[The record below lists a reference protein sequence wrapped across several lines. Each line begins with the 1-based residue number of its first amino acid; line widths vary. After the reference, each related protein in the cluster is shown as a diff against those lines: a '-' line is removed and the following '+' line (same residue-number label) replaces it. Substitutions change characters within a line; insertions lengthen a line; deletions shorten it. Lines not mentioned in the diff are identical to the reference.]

1 MTDPRDEAFPKS
13 ADEFDPVDDFR
24 MPLLEHLRELRR
36 RFMIAMGAVL
46 VGIAVTFWQVE
57 VVWDYLL
64 QPMEDALGSK
74 GTMAIT
80 EPLEGFMTYLK
91 VAAITGVTVASPV
104 VFYQFWQFVAPGLYP
119 REQKRLIPLV
129 ITSTFLFLL
138 GGAFAYFVIFDFAF
152 QFFMEFTSD
161 DVVPVLSISS
171 YLSIVIRLLLAFG
184 LSFQL
189 PIVVYFLARI
199 GLVDHKDMMHF
210 FKYAVVAIF
219 VLASFLTPPDVISQI
234 LMAIPLI
241 ALYGIGIIVAKIS
254 TTKDRDDDW

>member
-1 MTDPRDEAFPKS
+1 MTDPRDDTFPHS
-13 ADEFDPVDDFR
+13 EEEFDPVNDFR

-36 RFMIAMGAVL
+36 RFMIAVGAVL
-46 VGIAVTFWQVE
+46 AGIALTFWQVD
-57 VVWDYLL
+57 VVWDFLL
-64 QPMEDALGSK
+64 KPMEKALGHN

-91 VAAITGVTVASPV
+91 VAAITGVTLASPV

-119 REQKRLIPLV
+119 KEQKRMVPLV
-129 ITSTFLFLL
+129 VASTLLFLT

-152 QFFMEFTSD
+152 QFFMEFTSE
-161 DVVPVLSISS
+161 DVVAVLSISA

-189 PIVVYFLARI
+189 PIIVFFLARI
-199 GLVDHKDMMHF
+199 GMVDHKDLMHF

-219 VLASFLTPPDVISQI
+219 VLASFLTPPDIISQV

-241 ALYGIGIIVAKIS
+241 ALYGLGIIVAKVS
-254 TTKDRDDDW
+254 TTKERDDE